1 MEWDLEVPYDGEY
14 IFRGAADNEGK
25 LYIDNKQV
33 SIYHHNYKG
42 PAIKVKKKLTEGS
55 HNIRLDLF
63 NTVVRQTVAEQNFT
77 LSGGA
82 VLELEEW
89 KMETGKI

>member
-1 MEWDLEVPYDGEY
+1 MNEYAISPVPHSNVKGSDFAGKTYSLEWDLEVPYDGEY

-42 PAIKVKKKLTEGS
+42 PAIKAQKKLTEGL
-55 HNIRLDLF
+55 HNIR
-63 NTVVRQTVAEQNFT
+63 
-77 LSGGA
+77 
-82 VLELEEW
+82 
-89 KMETGKI
+89 